1 MSSDLNQINQIS
13 GFPQV
18 SVQRAGNCEK
28 YFDKINADEWV
39 PDTLVPLAFDRASEA
54 KVGVFYAELKEQQ
67 SNNDHIIVR
76 ILNKQKQNLTMYS
89 IKLFRVG
96 TVSIHINKGRSKK
109 KRFFWETFPKSV
121 YPPTHPRVFV
131 RFGKTKGEI
140 WVEKGDFRGDLRGF

>member
-1 MSSDLNQINQIS
+1 M
-13 GFPQV
+13 
-18 SVQRAGNCEK
+18 QRAGNCEK

-109 KRFFWETFPKSV
+109 NVFFGRPFPNLFTH
-121 YPPTHPRVFV
+121 PPTP
-131 RFGKTKGEI
+131 
-140 WVEKGDFRGDLRGF
+140 GFL